1 MREPIGR
8 LNRNWTTTKQYRTES
23 CQNGKT
29 LNIISMPIINLGSF
43 FCIDYIIKLIM
54 HTFPTWINLI

>member
-8 LNRNWTTTKQYRTES
+8 LNRNWTTTKQYRRES

-29 LNIISMPIINLGSF
+29 LNIISMPININLGSF
-43 FCIDYIIKLIM
+43 FK
-54 HTFPTWINLI
+54 